1 MLTLTRKKDMYIYII
16 SLFAVSLNLRIGIT
30 SISPVL
36 ETIRHDLH
44 LSNFIVSFLPSIPVL
59 CMGIFAFFTG
69 YATEK
74 WGAEKAIA
82 GCLLLIGGATFI
94 RGIAYYTW
102 ILLITSLLIGIG
114 IALAGPLL
122 SGVIKKK
129 YPSKIGVMI
138 GIYSVGMGLGAS
150 LSAGLT
156 IDLQQLFNQSWN
168 HALAVWGVLA
178 ILASLLWSYAI
189 KGGKEQ
195 KGTLNGAVKLP
206 FKNKKAWAI
215 TIFFGIQSG
224 IFYSATTWIASTA
237 QSMGFTS
244 KEAGTLVTV
253 LAFIQMTCSF
263 FVPILVDYLQNRN
276 LFIYISAFLT
286 FIGLLLLAFSL
297 ASPWTSAILIGV
309 GIGGLFPIAL
319 MLPLNETET
328 AEDASAWTALMQL
341 GGYILGGTLPIVLG
355 LIRDVANTNTQVFLV
370 LVLLSLMLIP
380 LILYIDRD
388 KKNTEIAHAS

>member
-1 MLTLTRKKDMYIYII
+1 MTRNKEVYMYIIA
-16 SLFAVSLNLRIGIT
+16 FFVVSLNLRIGIT
-30 SISPVL
+30 SVSPVL
-36 ETIRHDLH
+36 ETIRQDLH

-59 CMGIFAFFTG
+59 CMGIFALFTG
-69 YATEK
+69 YVTKK
-74 WGAEKAIA
+74 WGTEKAIA

-94 RGIAYYTW
+94 RGIAYATW
-102 ILLITSLLIGIG
+102 ILLSTSLFIGIG

-122 SGVIKKK
+122 SGFIKKQ
-129 YPSKIGVMI
+129 YPSKIGLMI

-156 IDLQQLFNQSWN
+156 IDLKQLFNQSWN
-168 HALAVWGVLA
+168 LALAVWGIMA
-178 ILASLLWSYAI
+178 ILAFILWTNVI
-189 KGGKEQ
+189 KGRRQ
-195 KGTLNGAVKLP
+195 RTSSLQPAVKLP

-224 IFYSATTWIASTA
+224 IFYSATTWLAPIA
-237 QSMGFTS
+237 QNVGLNS

-263 FVPILVDYLQNRN
+263 FVPILVDYFQNRQ
-276 LFIYISAFLT
+276 LFLYISILLT
-286 FIGLLLLAFSL
+286 FIGLFLLTFSL
-297 ASPWTSAILIGV
+297 TSPWISAILIGV
-309 GIGGLFPIAL
+309 GIGGIFPIAL

-341 GGYILGGTLPIVLG
+341 GGYLLGGTLPIILG
-355 LIRDVANTNTQVFLV
+355 LIRDVTNNNTQIFLV

-380 LILYIDRD
+380 LTLYIGRE
-388 KKNTEIAHAS
+388 KKSTEMAHAS